1 MDESEKIVLD
11 IIQVLYPEWIKS
23 QKSKYQGIE
32 EYEQFKQIILNVFG
46 CDIERAEVEQ
56 ERNVDVAELERK
68 IKIMKLNKE
77 LREAEEKKKRKKK

>member
-68 IKIMKLNKE
+68 IKIMKLNRE